1 MSTLAFLTQLVGA
14 QVLGDH
20 LTAWV
25 NNLVEHEGFASAD
38 AYRCTTDWADEGDPS
53 VLASTGQ
60 TWVRRD
66 DVAPADA
73 PVRTLHVVERTD
85 DGVFL
90 IYYPDDIDA
99 DFDIDDL
106 GDQSRLP
113 GQDRDFNRYQL
124 AHDLAPSN
132 DLPRG
137 AEFPVELLHLYR
149 IESWFPPEFF
159 LPGCTPKEANRP

>member
-1 MSTLAFLTQLVGA
+1 MSTLAFLNQLVGG

-25 NNLVEHEGFASAD
+25 NHLVENEGFARTD
-38 AYRCTTDWADEGDPS
+38 AYRCITDWADEGDPS
-53 VLASTGQ
+53 IIASTGQ

-66 DVAPADA
+66 DVDPADA
-73 PVRTLHVVERTD
+73 PVRVLRIVERTE

-90 IYYPDDIDA
+90 IYQPHDIDA
-99 DFDIDDL
+99 AFDADDI
-106 GDQSRLP
+106 GDQSLLREP
-113 GQDRDFNRYQL
+113 DRDLNRYQL
-124 AHDLAPSN
+124 AHDLAPST

-149 IESWFPPEFF
+149 VEAWFPPEFL
-159 LPGCTPKEANRP
+159 LPGCTPKEANQP

>member
-1 MSTLAFLTQLVGA
+1 MSTLAFLNKLVGA

-25 NNLVEHEGFASAD
+25 NHLVQHEGFARAD
-38 AYRCTTDWADEGDPS
+38 AYRCITDWADEGDPS
-53 VLASTGQ
+53 ILASTGQ

-66 DVAPADA
+66 DVDPADA

-99 DFDIDDL
+99 DFDVDDQ
-106 GDQSRLP
+106 GDQSLLP

-124 AHDLAPSN
+124 ARDLPPSS

-149 IESWFPPEFF
+149 LQAWFPPEFF
-159 LPGCTPKEANRP
+159 LPGCTPKEANTP